1 MYFNRFLYSQGQG
14 ADMTFYILAAIVISI
29 VLGYTTKINIGLFAI
44 VFSYLIGCFGMELKA
59 SEVIALWPIKIF
71 FIIFAVTLFY
81 NFSLANGALEKL
93 SNHLIYKCRN
103 FPALLPLAIF
113 FVATIISGLGAGY
126 YTVLAFMAPMT
137 LLLCKKTNM
146 NIVIAA
152 LAVNYGALAG
162 ANFMTSQ
169 SGIIFRGLMDTAGVA
184 TDTAFVYSSG
194 IFAATFL
201 VPVVVLGIYSLVNA
215 KNNKI
220 AIEAVLPEP
229 LDSKQKQSI
238 MLIFIMMAIVLIVP
252 ILNLLMPQV
261 EAIKFLNARIDIGF
275 IAIFFAIVSLLLKLG
290 DEKTVISLVPW
301 STLIMICGV
310 GMLISLG
317 VKVGVIDELTEWL
330 STNVPIWMIPILV
343 FIISAIMSVFASTL
357 GVVAPALFPIVP
369 ALAVA
374 SGLNPLLLF
383 ICIIVGAQSSSIS
396 PFSSGGSLILGSSPA
411 DIDKNKLLNALL
423 FKAVPIGI
431 GAGLLAT
438 LIIQFIF

>member
-1 MYFNRFLYSQGQG
+1 MFISLLSQGQG
-14 ADMTFYILAAIVISI
+14 VNMTIYILAAIIASI
-29 VLGYTTKINIGLFAI
+29 FLGYTTKINIGFFAI
-44 VFSYLIGCFGMELKA
+44 VFSYIIGCFGLGMKA

-81 NFSLANGALEKL
+81 NFSLVNGALEKL
-93 SNHLIYKCRN
+93 ANQLIYKCRKV
-103 FPALLPLAIF
+103 PALLPLVIF

-137 LLLCKKTNM
+137 LLLCKKANM

-169 SGIIFRGLMDTAGVA
+169 SGVIFRGLMDTAGLA
-184 TDTAFVYSSG
+184 QDIAFTYSSG

-201 VPVVVLGIYSLVNA
+201 IPVVLLGGYSLINA
-215 KNNKI
+215 RHNKI
-220 AIEAVLPEP
+220 AIDAVLPEP
-229 LDSKQKQSI
+229 LDHKQKQSI
-238 MLIFIMMAIVLIVP
+238 VLIFIMMAIVLIVP
-252 ILNLLMPQV
+252 ILNLLFPHV
-261 EAIKFLNARIDIGF
+261 EMISFLNARIDIGF
-275 IAIFFAIVSLLLKLG
+275 IAIFFTIISLFLKLA
-290 DEKTVISLVPW
+290 DEKTVIRFVPW
-301 STLIMICGV
+301 NTLIMICGV

-369 ALAVA
+369 TLAAA

-383 ICIIVGAQSSSIS
+383 VCIVVGAQSSSIS
-396 PFSSGGSLILGSSPA
+396 PFSSGGSLILGSSPN
-411 DIDKNKLLNALL
+411 DIDKDKLLNSLL

-431 GAGLLAT
+431 VAGLIAT
-438 LIIQFIF
+438 FIIQVLF

>member
-1 MYFNRFLYSQGQG
+1 
-14 ADMTFYILAAIVISI
+14 MTFYILAAIVVSI
-29 VLGYTTKINIGLFAI
+29 VLGYKTKINIGFFAI
-44 VFSYLIGCFGMELKA
+44 VFSYLIGCFVMGLKT
-59 SEVIALWPIKIF
+59 SEVIELWPIKIF
-71 FIIFAVTLFY
+71 FIIFSVTLFY
-81 NFSLANGALEKL
+81 NFALANGALEKL
-93 SNHLIYKCRN
+93 CNQLLYRCRK
-103 FPALLPLAIF
+103 FPSLLPLAIF

-137 LLLCKKTNM
+137 LLLCEKTKM
-146 NIVIAA
+146 NVVIAV

-169 SGIIFRGLMDTAGVA
+169 SGIIFRGLMDTANIA
-184 TDTAFVYSSG
+184 SDTAFTYSSG

-201 VPVVVLGIYSLVNA
+201 IPIVVLGIYSVINA
-215 KNNKI
+215 KRNQI
-220 AIEAVLPEP
+220 QIESILPEP
-229 LDSKQKQSI
+229 LDSKQKKSI
-238 MLIFIMMAIVLIVP
+238 ILIFTMMTIVLIVP
-252 ILNLLMPQV
+252 ILNIIMPQNQT
-261 EAIKFLNARIDIGF
+261 IDFLNARIDIGF
-275 IAIFFAIVSLLLKLG
+275 IAIFFALISLFLKLG
-290 DEKTVISLVPW
+290 DEKKVIALVPW
-301 STLIMICGV
+301 NTLIMICGV

-317 VKVGVIDELTEWL
+317 VKAGVINELTEWL
-330 STNVPIWMIPILV
+330 STNVPVWLLPILV

-411 DIDKNKLLNALL
+411 SMDKDKLLNALL

-431 GAGLLAT
+431 VAGLIAT
-438 LIIQFIF
+438 IIIQLIF

>member
-1 MYFNRFLYSQGQG
+1 
-14 ADMTFYILAAIVISI
+14 MTFYILAAIIVSI
-29 VLGYTTKINIGLFAI
+29 ILGYTTKINIGLFAI
-44 VFSYLIGCFGMELKA
+44 VFSYLIGCFGLGLKA
-59 SEVIALWPIKIF
+59 SDVIALWPIKIF

-93 SNHLIYKCRN
+93 SGHLIYKCRN
-103 FPALLPLAIF
+103 FPALLPLVVF

-137 LLLCKKTNM
+137 LLLCKKANM

-169 SGIIFRGLMDTAGVA
+169 SGVIFRGLMDTAGIA
-184 TDTAFVYSSG
+184 ADTAFVYSSG

-201 VPVVVLGIYSLVNA
+201 IPVVVLGLYSIVNA
-215 KNNKI
+215 KHNKATI
-220 AIEAVLPEP
+220 DAVMPDP
-229 LDSKQKQSI
+229 LDNKQKKSL
-238 MLIFIMMAIVLIVP
+238 MLIFIMMSIVLIVP
-252 ILNLLMPQV
+252 ILNILLPQV
-261 EAIKFLNARIDIGF
+261 EAISFLNARIDIGF
-275 IAIFFAIVSLLLKLG
+275 IAIFFAIVSLFMKLG

-330 STNVPIWMIPILV
+330 STNVPIWLIPVLV

-369 ALAVA
+369 ALAIA
-374 SGLNPLLLF
+374 SGLNPVLLF
-383 ICIIVGAQSSSIS
+383 VCIIVGAQSSSIS
-396 PFSSGGSLILGSSPA
+396 PFSSGGSLILGSAPV

-431 GAGLLAT
+431 GAGLIAT
-438 LIIQFIF
+438 VIIQVLF